1 MKKLDV
7 FFGGW
12 GQRWLLGT
20 LADDGRQLLFEYSA
34 EALKQ
39 GLELSALKLPLRA
52 QAYGG
57 FPPYLSRLPGL
68 VADSLP
74 DGWGLLLM
82 DRLFLQ
88 SGRPLAGISPL
99 DRLSFIGERG
109 MGALSFVPASQASL
123 SADDLSLLQ
132 MAQAVREVV
141 ADRDTAALQ
150 QLAMVGGS
158 PHGAR
163 PKVLVQVDAQHQH
176 ISTLDGAPGTPWL
189 IKFPAGQEHKEVC
202 AIEQAYCGMARRCG
216 LEVPTTRLF
225 EINRNLAA
233 FGIERFD
240 RERGMRVPVQ
250 SFAAALHAD
259 FRVPSLDYQSIL
271 RATLYFTADVRQ
283 VEAAFRRCV
292 FNVVFNNRDD
302 HAKNFALRMNEQMQW
317 QLAPAYDLTFNSGP
331 GGYHQ
336 TSVMGEALEPGRR
349 QLLALAADA
358 SLKKRVAEDILDTT
372 LEVASSIAN
381 ELQAYPSIRK
391 GTVAMITSA
400 VGANMNRCA

>member
-7 FFGGW
+7 FFSGW

-34 EALKQ
+34 EALKR
-39 GLELSALKLPLRA
+39 GIELSALKLPLRA
-52 QAYGG
+52 QAYGS
-57 FPPYLSRLPGL
+57 FPAYLSHLPGL

-88 SGRPLAGISPL
+88 SGRSLAALSPL

-109 MGALSFVPASQASL
+109 MGALSFVPASQAPL

-132 MAQAVREVV
+132 MAQAVRDVV
-141 ADRDTAALQ
+141 ADRDTAALE

-163 PKVLVQVDAQHQH
+163 PKVLVQFDTQRQR
-176 ISTLDGAPGTPWL
+176 ISTLDDAPGTPWL

-202 AIEQAYCGMARRCG
+202 AIEQAYCGVARRCG

-271 RATLYFTADVRQ
+271 RATQYFTTDVTQ

-302 HAKNFALRMNEQMQW
+302 HAKNFSLRMNEQMEW
-317 QLAPAYDLTFNSGP
+317 QLAPAYDLTFNTGP

-336 TSVMGEALEPGRR
+336 TSVMGEARQPGR
-349 QLLALAADA
+349 QHLLALAADA
-358 SLKKRVAEDILDTT
+358 NLKRGLAEGIIDLMLEEAST
-372 LEVASSIAN
+372 LAQTLKA
-381 ELQAYPSIRK
+381 QPSIRQTTISK
-391 GTVAMITSA
+391 IAAT
-400 VGANMNRCA
+400 VGANVSRC